1 MNVLNAL
8 KVTCVGFAGGVLLR
22 VVQMLYFY
30 DYDTGFATD
39 GGVTAWLCLGFAVAA
54 CVLAC
59 VMCFQARRYF
69 GPYVPRKNAGLG
81 AVAAISG
88 LILISCSILQFL
100 DYLNYRKTGV
110 AAYDSSER
118 GVLHLLFSAACILF
132 GAVQFYASIGFLT
145 GKNNL
150 SKVPLLYL
158 AAVLW
163 GIAYLVLVY
172 VFYARSSSFV
182 ENFFAVMGGAS
193 MLLAL
198 FYLCKLLAG
207 VDEEGAAKRLF
218 VTGLTAVI
226 LTVTYA
232 FSNLALLVL
241 GKSYSGEI
249 PAMVQLSSL
258 GVAAFLLVFLV
269 TFRKYSIRRTAGESE
284 EEPASRRPSKRFR
297 AD

>member
-22 VVQMLYFY
+22 VVHMLYFY

-39 GGVTAWLCLGFAVAA
+39 GGLTAWLCLGFTVAA
-54 CVLAC
+54 CALAC
-59 VMCFQARRYF
+59 VMCFRSRRYF

-88 LILISCSILQFL
+88 LILILSSVLQL
-100 DYLNYRKTGV
+100 VDYINYKKTGF
-110 AAYDSSER
+110 ASFESSER
-118 GVLHLLFSAACILF
+118 GVLHLLFSAACLLF
-132 GAVQFYASIGFLT
+132 GFVQLYASIGFFM

-150 SKVPLLYL
+150 ERAPLLYL

-232 FSNLALLVL
+232 LSNLALLAL

-249 PAMVQLSSL
+249 PAMMQLSSL

-269 TFRKYSIRRTAGESE
+269 TFRRYSISRPVGEE
-284 EEPASRRPSKRFR
+284 QEEPVPARPNKRFR